1 MTNSKYNKVQQ
12 LSNVG
17 KYPTTF
23 ETCFEMIPEEIRN
36 KLNYKQLAQMIDI
49 IHDSFENGANA
60 QWEQLK

>member
-1 MTNSKYNKVQQ
+1 MTNAKYNKVQKT
-12 LSNVG
+12 SKVG

-36 KLNYKQLAQMIDI
+36 KLNAQQLAQMIDI

-60 QWEQLK
+60 QWEQDK

>member
-1 MTNSKYNKVQQ
+1 MTNSKYNKVQKT
-12 LSNVG
+12 SKVG
-17 KYPTTF
+17 KYPKTF

-60 QWEQLK
+60 QWKQLK